1 MKVYN
6 FETQRSNSQSSG
18 GRKTP
23 TGSNKPRTKFSF
35 KNWRA
40 WAKDLPW
47 NRIGTWGFRIGA
59 AGVLFIAFLF
69 IYYSQSLP
77 DPNRLLGRNVPES
90 TKIYAKD
97 ESLLYEVHGEFKR
110 TLINLDQI
118 NQNLKNATLVAE
130 DRNFYNHAGISITGL
145 ARSVIVDIIHREKRQ
160 GGSTI
165 TQQFVKNAMLSND
178 KSFIRKLKE
187 IILSIELE
195 ARFSKDE
202 IFKMYLNEIPYGRNA
217 YGIEAAAQTYFNKH
231 ASDLSIAESAYLAAL
246 PQAPSYYNPSGAH
259 FDDLQARQQYI
270 LSQMKQEGY
279 ISEDQLKVATE
290 EKVEFQ
296 QVKNSIVAPHFVQ
309 YVEAY
314 LAEKYGEQSLQ
325 EGGMKVY
332 TTLDPKLQEIA
343 EKAVSDGAAKNTK
356 YNGYNAALVAIDPKT
371 GQILAMVGS
380 KDYFGE
386 NYPKDCNPK
395 TCLFSPNVNIATT
408 LQQPGSSFKPYAYV
422 TAFGKDFNY
431 SPASML
437 VDVKTDF
444 GGGYSPNNFN
454 GASNGPVSMRKALAG
469 SLNIPAVKTIA
480 LVGADKVVETAR
492 SLGITSQFKDCGLS
506 LVLGGCDIT
515 LLDHTAAYAALA
527 NKGNKSEKTAILKVV
542 SQEGEILEEYKEKR
556 DQVLDEQAVYQ
567 LTSIMSDNSA
577 RSYVFG
583 SGSPLQLGN
592 RPVAA
597 KTGTTQD
604 FRDGWTMGF
613 TPSLAAGVWT
623 GNNNN
628 VSMKTDAVVM
638 AGPIWN
644 QFMKAALADTAIE
657 QFERPSGIKEVS
669 VDAVSG
675 KLPTQYTPQTKTE
688 IFADY
693 NVPTD
698 YDDVH
703 IATPEGWTGG
713 SSTEPDPNNPNATV
727 ASLPAGVCRTLHS
740 EKRNSPN
747 WENPVVAYGLAN
759 GYCYPGQQ
767 PPSNDKIQITS
778 PADGDTITK
787 VPVNVTVNVQ
797 GDNIK
802 GVEYSVDGQFVGS
815 LDSAPYRAKLVQEY
829 SDGTHTITAKVVYN
843 DGSSAT
849 DSVQVQYALNGGLDL
864 SASGGGEDFP
874 LDLSAESAVEYD
886 TVAFYAQKGGSTTKL
901 GNGSVSKVGGNYT
914 YSYTWDTP
922 PSSGSYSIFARSDT
936 GITSDKISISV
947 P

>member
-1 MKVYN
+1 MKIYN
-6 FETQRSNSQSSG
+6 YQNNQPKTEPTRTASG
-18 GRKTP
+18 STAKPGKT
-23 TGSNKPRTKFSF
+23 RTKFSI
-35 KNWRA
+35 KNWKA
-40 WAKDLPW
+40 WVKDLPW
-47 NRIGTWGFRIGA
+47 NRIATWSFRVAA

-69 IYYSQSLP
+69 IYYSRELP

-97 ESLLYEVHGEFKR
+97 ETLLYEVHGEFKR
-110 TLINLDQI
+110 TLVDLDAIGQD
-118 NQNLKNATLVAE
+118 LKNATLVAE

-145 ARSVIVDIIHREKRQ
+145 ARSVIIDIIYREKRQ

-178 KSFIRKLKE
+178 KSFVRKAKE

-231 ASDLSIAESAYLAAL
+231 ANELSIAESAYLAAL
-246 PQAPSYYNPSGAH
+246 PQAPSYYNPSGPN
-259 FDDLQARQQYI
+259 FDALQARQQYI
-270 LSQMKQEGY
+270 LSQMKEEGY
-279 ISEDQLKVATE
+279 LTQEQYDSAANEEVAF
-290 EKVEFQ
+290 EKI
-296 QVKNSIVAPHFVQ
+296 KNSIVAPHFVQ
-309 YVEAY
+309 YVEEY
-314 LAEKYGEQSLQ
+314 LAEKFGEQSLQ
-325 EGGMKVY
+325 EGGLKVY

-343 EKAVSDGAAKNTK
+343 EKAVADGAAKNISAG
-356 YNGYNAALVAIDPKT
+356 GYNAALVAIDPKT

-386 NYPKDCNPK
+386 NFPKDCNPK

-422 TAFGKDFNY
+422 TAFGKDFKY
-431 SPASML
+431 APASML
-437 VDVKTDF
+437 VDVKTEF

-454 GASNGPVSMRKALAG
+454 FSQNGPVSMRKSLAG

-480 LVGADKVVETAR
+480 LVGADNVIETAR

-527 NKGNKSEKTAILKVV
+527 NKGNKNEKTAILKIV
-542 SQEGEILEEYKEKR
+542 SQEGETLEEYKENR
-556 DQVLDEQAVYQ
+556 EQVLDEQAVY
-567 LTSIMSDNSA
+567 LMTNIMSDNSA

-583 SGSPLQLGN
+583 GSSPLQLGN

-628 VSMKTDAVVM
+628 VSMKRDAVVM

-644 QFMKAALADTAIE
+644 QFMREALKDTPVE
-657 QFERPSGIKEVS
+657 QFERPQGIKEVS

-675 KLPTQYTPQTKTE
+675 KLPTQYTPQTRTE
-688 IFADY
+688 VFADY
-693 NVPTD
+693 SVPTD

-703 IATPEGWTGG
+703 IAAPEGW
-713 SSTEPDPNNPNATV
+713 SPQIVQDPNNPSATV

-740 EKRNSPN
+740 ERRDTPS

-767 PPSNDKIQITS
+767 PPSSNKVQITS
-778 PADGDTITK
+778 PTDDATITDT
-787 VPVNVTVNVQ
+787 PVTVNVTAQ
-797 GDNIK
+797 GDNINR
-802 GVEYSVDGQFVGS
+802 VEVLVDGQLVGS
-815 LDSAPYRAKLVQEY
+815 SDVTPYRVRLNQEY
-829 SDGTHTITAKVVYN
+829 SDGTHTITAKVIYN
-843 DGSSAT
+843 DNTSAT
-849 DSVQVQYALNGGLDL
+849 DSVNVVYALNGGLEI
-864 SASGGGEDFP
+864 SISGGGNDFP
-874 LDLSAESAVEYD
+874 LDLTADSPARYD
-886 TVAFYAQKGGSTTKL
+886 TVTFYAQTGGKVIRL
-901 GNGSVSKVGGNYT
+901 GDGSVSKTGSDYS
-914 YSYTWDTP
+914 YSYTWSSP
-922 PSSGSYSIFARSDT
+922 PDPGSYSIYAKSDD
-936 GITSDKISISV
+936 GITSDRVSIDV
-947 P
+947 Q

>member
-6 FETQRSNSQSSG
+6 YQNNQSKNSTVRSKPSS
-18 GRKTP
+18 
-23 TGSNKPRTKFSF
+23 RTKFSF
-35 KNWRA
+35 KNWRS
-40 WAKDLPW
+40 WAADLPW
-47 NRIGTWGFRIGA
+47 NRIGTWTFRVGA
-59 AGVLFIAFLF
+59 AGVLLVAFLF
-69 IYYSQSLP
+69 IYYSRSLP

-110 TLINLDQI
+110 TLVDLDAISQD
-118 NQNLKNATLVAE
+118 LKNATLVAE
-130 DRNFYNHAGISITGL
+130 DKNFYNHAGISLTGL
-145 ARSVIVDIIHREKRQ
+145 ARSVIVDIIYREKRQ

-165 TQQFVKNAMLSND
+165 TQQFVKNAMLSNE
-178 KSFIRKLKE
+178 KSYLRKVKE

-231 ASDLSIAESAYLAAL
+231 ASELSIAESAYLAAL
-246 PQAPSYYNPSGAH
+246 PQAPSYYNPSGPN
-259 FDDLQARQQYI
+259 FDALEARQQYI
-270 LSQMKQEGY
+270 LNQLKDAKY
-279 ISEDQLKVATE
+279 ISEEQYNTAMNEVVVFETI
-290 EKVEFQ
+290 
-296 QVKNSIVAPHFVQ
+296 KNSIVAPHFVQ
-309 YVEAY
+309 YVEEY

-325 EGGMKVY
+325 EGGLKVY

-343 EKAVSDGAAKNTK
+343 EKAVADGAAKNISGG
-356 YNGYNAALVAIDPKT
+356 GYNAALVAIDPKT

-380 KDYFGE
+380 KDYFGD

-422 TAFGKDFNY
+422 TAFGREFKY

-454 GASNGPVSMRKALAG
+454 LSQNGPVSMRKALAG
-469 SLNIPAVKTIA
+469 SLNVPAVKTIA
-480 LVGADKVVETAR
+480 LVSPEKVIETAR
-492 SLGITSQFKDCGLS
+492 GLGITSQFKDCGLA

-527 NKGNKSEKTAILKVV
+527 NKGNKSEKTAILKVIG
-542 SQEGEILEEYKEKR
+542 QEGDVLEEYKEKR
-556 DQVLDEQAVYQ
+556 EQVLDEQAVYQ
-567 LTSIMSDNSA
+567 LTNIMSDNNA

-583 SGSPLQLGN
+583 GSSPLQLGS

-628 VSMKTDAVVM
+628 ASMKKDAVVM

-644 QFMKAALADTAIE
+644 QFMKAALADTPIE

-693 NVPTD
+693 AVPKD

-703 IATPEGWTGG
+703 IQAPEGWSGG
-713 SSTEPDPNNPNATV
+713 GTEPDPNNPNATV
-727 ASLPAGVCRTLHS
+727 ASLPPGVCKTLHS

-747 WENPVVAYGLAN
+747 WENPVIAYGLAN
-759 GYCYPGQQ
+759 GYCYPGQL

-778 PADGDTITK
+778 PTDGSTIT
-787 VPVNVTVNVQ
+787 NASVTVNMSVQ
-797 GDNIK
+797 GDNVSR
-802 GVEYSVDGQFVGS
+802 VEVSVDGNFVES
-815 LDSAPYRAKLVQEY
+815 AESAPYRVKLTEKY
-829 SDGTHTITAKVVYN
+829 ADGSHTISAKVIYN

-849 DSVQVQYALNGGLDL
+849 DSVTVQYALNGSLEL
-864 SASGGGEDFP
+864 FISGGGNDFP
-874 LDLSAESAVEYD
+874 LDLSAETPTKYD
-886 TVAFYAQKGGSTTKL
+886 VVSFYAQKGGAASKI
-901 GNGSVSKVGGNYT
+901 GNGAVSKTGSNYT
-914 YSYTWDTP
+914 YFLTWDTP
-922 PSSGSYSIFARSDT
+922 PSPGSYSIYAKSDS
-936 GITSDKISISV
+936 GVMSDKISITV